1 MLNNA
6 GVELEVIDEVVFYES
21 SYVKKGRVLTT
32 SFWRCPRG
40 VSQFV
45 SASTV
50 FTSYLGFQKNS
61 GEANTMVLAA
71 SGRASYVDDIRR
83 ILMLVS
89 GVGV

>member
-50 FTSYLGFQKNS
+50 FTSYLGFQKIQAKQTQWHWLLMGVHPMWMIL
-61 GEANTMVLAA
+61 GE
-71 SGRASYVDDIRR
+71 Y
-83 ILMLVS
+83 
-89 GVGV
+89 